1 MYDSTIDSNESNK
14 RNWIALAIVGLGALA
29 ITVLFSPAVGLYDL
43 GPAQKQIAASGR

>member
-1 MYDSTIDSNESNK
+1 MASNDTNA
-14 RNWIALAIVGLGALA
+14 RNWIALGIVGLTALA